1 MNLIIMHR
9 HESTKGD
16 ARKGLLQAAISSKPV
31 ADVVFRGFS
40 RNALTFNKDNVV
52 FAVPAEW
59 GVERMGTGSRVVS
72 YTDEAPDFRVLQ
84 KGASGTW
91 LAVSNGRFVTQM
103 NGRLLERVLAD
114 VEADVVAITARPELI
129 AYHEKV
135 RLTTG
140 GVVAG
145 FRRIYVDH
153 AEPHPIPIP
162 GDWPHHFFV
171 RTRILGDPCINVAL
185 PQLFPALLRA
195 RHSNALRFAAFG
207 VAGLAWDIE
216 TEDGLLNLCRTRLSL
231 RRQPRSGWTTA
242 HNGNQAA
249 IADGVSMDAVLR
261 GKVLIG
267 ENVRI
272 GPKAIIVGPTV
283 IADNVTI
290 GQGATIYSSVVCSNV
305 SVHSGQFLS
314 NGILRESEL
323 HDKGPELSTGNGSR
337 RAGLDATEVS
347 GGQPFRMWPRYSYG
361 GCFKR
366 VFDIIFSAM
375 VILVAI
381 PIFPIIALAIK
392 LTSRGPVFF
401 KDTRQGLHG
410 RSFNCLKFRT
420 MLAGADKMQ
429 RRLRI
434 LNEADGPQFKM
445 TDDPRISVIGGFLR
459 DTYIDELPQ
468 FFNVL
473 VGQMSIVGPRP
484 SPEAEN
490 TLCPSWRDA
499 RLSVRPG
506 VTGLW
511 QICRTREP
519 MRDFQEW
526 IHYDTMYVRD
536 LSLRM
541 DLSICWRTAMRMFRN
556 FVKQF

>member
-1 MNLIIMHR
+1 
-9 HESTKGD
+9 
-16 ARKGLLQAAISSKPV
+16 
-31 ADVVFRGFS
+31 
-40 RNALTFNKDNVV
+40 
-52 FAVPAEW
+52 
-59 GVERMGTGSRVVS
+59 
-72 YTDEAPDFRVLQ
+72 
-84 KGASGTW
+84 
-91 LAVSNGRFVTQM
+91 
-103 NGRLLERVLAD
+103 LAD
-114 VEADVVAITARPELI
+114 VEADVVAITAKPELL

-135 RLTTG
+135 RLTTNG
-140 GVVAG
+140 KVAG
-145 FRRIYVDH
+145 FRRVYVDH
-153 AEPHPIPIP
+153 AEPHPVP

-171 RTRILGDPCINVAL
+171 RTHILGNHCTDVAL

-207 VAGLAWDIE
+207 VAGFAWDLE
-216 TEDGLLNLCRTRLSL
+216 TEEGLLNFCRMGLNL
-231 RRQPRSGWTTA
+231 RRRSRSMWTTA
-242 HNGNQAA
+242 ANDGSQAA
-249 IADGVSMDAVLR
+249 TADGVSKDVVLR
-261 GKVLIG
+261 GNVLVG

-272 GPKAIIVGPTV
+272 GSRSIVVGPT
-283 IADNVTI
+283 IIGNNVTI
-290 GQGATIYSSVVCSNV
+290 GQGATVYSSVICSNV
-305 SVHSGQFLS
+305 SVPSGQLVS
-314 NGILRESEL
+314 NAILRTSERN
-323 HDKGPELSTGNGSR
+323 DKGPELSTDNGSR
-337 RAGLDATEVS
+337 RIGFDVADGFDR
-347 GGQPFRMWPRYSYG
+347 QPFRTWSRFSYG
-361 GCFKR
+361 RCCKR
-366 VFDIIFSAM
+366 VFDIIASAM

-392 LTSRGPVFF
+392 LTSRGPIFF
-401 KDTRQGLHG
+401 KDIRQGLHG
-410 RSFNCLKFRT
+410 RTFNCLKFRT

-429 RRLRI
+429 SRLRV

-445 TDDPRISVIGGFLR
+445 ADDPRISVIGRFLR

-473 VGQMSIVGPRP
+473 IGQMSVVGPRP

-526 IHYDTMYVRD
+526 IHYDTRYVRN
-536 LSLRM
+536 LSLKL
-541 DLSICWRTAMRMFRN
+541 DLWICWLTAMRMVRN